1 MTWDGDVL
9 KEGETYSSYS
19 ADWEVQAQEVK
30 DVSEDSNHLSNN
42 TDDSVLSPRP
52 CSSNTFQCTILKRKE
67 IFSISAEKEKI

>member
-1 MTWDGDVL
+1 MTRDGDVL

-52 CSSNTFQCTILKRKE
+52 CSSNTF
-67 IFSISAEKEKI
+67 